1 MEEEQPA
8 DMVEFPDWGRRRN
21 DASVTD
27 CVTPQDECFR
37 EEEDSSWSDISE
49 PSPEAWVADQSL
61 YCEDKAPAMSDPSP
75 LATYYEPED
84 WDAEMLEIESPYGNS
99 ALSQLMMI
107 PKVSLPLLFSA
118 PIAKGYLMKML
129 KPSTCLPTKDPHHR
143 HQKLLFVNCS
153 IQGWTG
159 APRQP

>member
-84 WDAEMLEIESPYGNS
+84 WDAEMLEIESPYDEEDVADVCEWRIDNQQS
-99 ALSQLMMI
+99 CSED
-107 PKVSLPLLFSA
+107 SYLPSSYHTPSIRL
-118 PIAKGYLMKML
+118 PVY
-129 KPSTCLPTKDPHHR
+129 STCCVVAGQFEDAE
-143 HQKLLFVNCS
+143 Q
-153 IQGWTG
+153 
-159 APRQP
+159 